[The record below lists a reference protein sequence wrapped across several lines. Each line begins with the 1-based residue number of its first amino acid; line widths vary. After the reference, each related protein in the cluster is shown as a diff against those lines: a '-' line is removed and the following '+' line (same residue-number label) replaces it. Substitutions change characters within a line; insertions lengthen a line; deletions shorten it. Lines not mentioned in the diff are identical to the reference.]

1 MRRLDQG
8 MLTSGIG
15 DRCRGRLSR
24 SFGDLS
30 TVNLTP
36 QVQALFQS
44 NAGIMLDFTLSSS
57 LYQDSARTTPITASG
72 QPIGSVTDLS
82 PNGKNAS
89 STGGSRP
96 LWNSLGYGTFD
107 GFDDYLQ
114 TAAIDFSATDA
125 VTVVAAIRKSS
136 DAAAGVV
143 AELGPI
149 YTTAGGFLLLAP
161 GSAGQATVLYG
172 SSGSVGSTFA
182 NATGQTA
189 PLALVAAGESKIS
202 ADQCALRINGAAA
215 ASSSTDQGS
224 GNYRNA
230 ALNIGARNGG
240 ASTFLNGRIYR
251 LLIIGRTLTTTER
264 NLAERWAAQPVGIV
278 IP

>member
-1 MRRLDQG
+1 MTILQPVLQPVLRPLLADPLAPG
-8 MLTSGIG
+8 
-15 DRCRGRLSR
+15 
-24 SFGDLS
+24 FGDGLS
-30 TVNLTP
+30 AAVK
-36 QVQALFQS
+36 ALFAS
-44 NAGIMLDFTLSSS
+44 GEKGVMFDLVNAAN
-57 LYQDSARTTPITASG
+57 LYTDSARTTLVSASG
-72 QPIGSVTDLS
+72 DGIGSATDLS
-82 PNGKNAS
+82 GNGKHAS
-89 STGGSRP
+89 SAGSARP
-96 LWNSLGYGTFD
+96 TWNSAGYATFD
-107 GFDDYLQ
+107 AFDDYLQ

-125 VTVVAAIRKSS
+125 VTVVACIRKST

-143 AELGPI
+143 AELGPV

-172 SSGSVGSTFA
+172 SSGSVGSTFG

-189 PLALVAAGESKIS
+189 PLTLVATGESKIS

-230 ALNIGARNGG
+230 VLNIGARNGG

-251 LLIIGRTLTTTER
+251 LLVIGRALTTTER
-264 NLAERWAAQPVGIV
+264 NTAERWAAQPVGIS